1 MTRMSVESGILKC
14 AEFELDAVNR
24 RFSRAG
30 IELPMEPKAF
40 SVIMVLM
47 SRANSL
53 ITREQLLDA
62 VWGHR
67 YVTASTVSR
76 AIAMARRAFSDN
88 SDQPQFIQT
97 VHGSGYRFVGRI
109 EQQTAATVEARSH
122 FAPPPTLRVPAQV
135 DALIGREVELAQLA
149 DLFGSHRAITI
160 LGAGGMGKTQCALEF
175 ARRRAD
181 AFPDGVW
188 FFDLAPLHE
197 ADDWLRSL
205 AIAFNI
211 PPGARTAMF
220 AKIATQLADR
230 AALFIVD
237 NCDRLSAGVG
247 AIVLELLRTAP
258 NIKVLATS
266 QQQLNYVGERV
277 MRMPPLAL
285 PHEVVTTQSG
295 LKHIESSPAVALL
308 LARIRAAQPS
318 FMLTPSNASSMVEIC
333 RQLDGMPLALEL
345 AAPRFSLLSAGQI
358 LDRLKDRFRFLVS
371 ESAGRE
377 RRHRNLLVLLDW
389 SFKLLSPQEQ
399 RLLMWLSVCVQGLTV
414 ETAIDFGRAQGIEP
428 ETTVDLLSGLV
439 NKSLLTAETDSS
451 PPRHRLLES
460 VREFAL
466 GRLREVAEEYRARDA
481 HLDSL
486 KSLCRRAHEEMLHG
500 RLREWVA
507 QLAEEHGNIETA
519 IEYAV
524 TAGDNLIA
532 AQAIVGSLLFYFKA
546 RGPHIAALRWTQR
559 ALHAGEG
566 TDTRERGRA
575 LLCLGIISYYLLLPP
590 EETERTYLEAIGIL
604 RARGDSWS
612 EACARSYY
620 AMWLINLERAAQA
633 INHINTAQTIAQELA
648 DPWLEGRV
656 QLTRSWLHF
665 DAAEY
670 EAAIAALLPIRRL
683 SADFDQHTFID
694 IYLGLAHYQLGR
706 HAAAARFC
714 RDALQASIEFRN
726 PRGIAGCLELYAYLA
741 AESGNARLAV
751 QLLGVAMK
759 VRELTAAP
767 LFRFWIDGH
776 DRAVKSLREH
786 LGDTDYESAHQ
797 AGWDT
802 HLEDAA
808 NDVMRLLRE

>member
-1 MTRMSVESGILKC
+1 MTRMNVDPGILKC

-30 IELPMEPKAF
+30 IEFPMEPKAL

-47 SRANSL
+47 SRANNL
-53 ITREQLLDA
+53 ITRDQLLDA

-76 AIAMARRAFSDN
+76 AIAMARRAFNDN
-88 SDQPQFIQT
+88 SDQPQYIQT
-97 VHGSGYRFVGRI
+97 VHGSGYRFIGRI
-109 EQQTAATVEARSH
+109 EQRMAATVEARSH

-175 ARRRAD
+175 ARRQAE

-197 ADDWLRSL
+197 ADDWLRAL

-211 PPGARTAMF
+211 LPGVRTAMF
-220 AKIATQLADR
+220 AKIATELADR
-230 AALFIVD
+230 AALFVID

-258 NIKVLATS
+258 NLKVLATS
-266 QQQLNYVGERV
+266 QQQLNYLGERV
-277 MRMPPLAL
+277 MRMPPLGL

-389 SFKLLSPQEQ
+389 SFRLLSPQEQ
-399 RLLMWLSVCVQGLTV
+399 RLLMWLSVCVQGLTI
-414 ETAIDFGRAQGIEP
+414 ETAIDVGRAQGIEP
-428 ETTVDLLSGLV
+428 ETSVDLLSGLV

-466 GRLREVAEEYRARDA
+466 GRLREVSEEDRARDA
-481 HLDSL
+481 HLHSIM
-486 KSLCRRAHEEMLHG
+486 SLCRRAHEEMLHG

-507 QLAEEHGNIETA
+507 QLAEEHGNIEAA

-524 TAGDNLIA
+524 TGDNLIA

-546 RGPHIAALRWTQR
+546 RGTHIAALRWTQR
-559 ALHAGEG
+559 ALQAGEG

-575 LLCLGIISYYLLLPP
+575 LLCLGVISYHLLLPL
-590 EETERTYLEAIGIL
+590 EVTERTYLEAIGIL
-604 RARGDSWS
+604 RARSDSWS

-633 INHINTAQTIAQELA
+633 ITHIDLAQTIAQQLA
-648 DPWLEGRV
+648 DPWLGGRV
-656 QLTRSWLHF
+656 QLARSWLHF
-665 DAAEY
+665 DAGEY
-670 EAAIAALLPIRRL
+670 EAVIAALLPVRRL
-683 SADFDQHTFID
+683 SADFDQHFFVD
-694 IYLGLAHYQLGR
+694 LYLGLAHYQLGR
-706 HAAAARFC
+706 HEAAARFC
-714 RDALQASIEFRN
+714 HDALQASIEFRN
-726 PRGIAGCLELYAYLA
+726 PRGIAGCLELYAYL
-741 AESGNARLAV
+741 SQQGGNAMLAV
-751 QLLGVAMK
+751 QLLGVTMK

-767 LFRFWIDGH
+767 LFRFWIDSH
-776 DRAVKSLREH
+776 DRAVDSLRKQ
-786 LGDTDYESAHQ
+786 LGDSHYESAHR

-808 NDVMRLLRE
+808 NDVMGRLRE

>member
-1 MTRMSVESGILKC
+1 MNVDSGVLKC

-30 IELPMEPKAF
+30 IEFPMEPKAF

-53 ITREQLLDA
+53 ITRDQLLDA

-76 AIAMARRAFSDN
+76 AIALARRAFNDN
-88 SDQPQFIQT
+88 TDQPQFIQT
-97 VHGSGYRFVGRI
+97 VHGAGYRFVGRI
-109 EQQTAATVEARSH
+109 EERAAAPDETRSH
-122 FAPPPTLRVPAQV
+122 FAPPPTLRVPAQI
-135 DALIGREVELAQLA
+135 DALIGREGELTQLA

-175 ARRRAD
+175 ARRRAS

-188 FFDLAPLHE
+188 FFDLAPLQE
-197 ADDWLRSL
+197 ADDWLRTL

-211 PPGARTAMF
+211 PPDERTTIF
-220 AKIATQLADR
+220 AKIATQLSDR
-230 AALFIVD
+230 APLFVID

-258 NIKVLATS
+258 NLKVLATS
-266 QQQLNYVGERV
+266 QQQLNYVGEHV
-277 MRMPPLAL
+277 MRMSPLAL
-285 PHEVVTTQSG
+285 PHEIDTTQSG

-308 LARIRAAQPS
+308 LARIRAAQPN
-318 FMLTPSNASSMVEIC
+318 FMLTASNASNMVEIC

-345 AAPRFSLLSAGQI
+345 AAPRFSLLSAAQI

-414 ETAIDFGRAQGIEP
+414 ETAIDVGRAQGIEP
-428 ETTVDLLSGLV
+428 ETSVDLLSGLV

-466 GRLREVAEEYRARDA
+466 GRLGEVAEEDRARAA
-481 HLDSL
+481 HLDSV
-486 KSLCRRAHEEMLHG
+486 KSLCRRAHEGMLHG
-500 RLREWVA
+500 GLREWVA
-507 QLAEEHGNIETA
+507 QLAEEHGNIEAA

-524 TAGDNLIA
+524 TVGDDLLA

-575 LLCLGIISYYLLLPP
+575 LLCLGVISYYLLLPP
-590 EETERTYLEAIGIL
+590 AVTERTYREAISIL
-604 RARGDSWS
+604 QARADPWS
-612 EACARSYY
+612 EACARCYY
-620 AMWLINLERAAQA
+620 AMWLINLGQAAQA
-633 INHINTAQTIAQELA
+633 ITQFHSAHAIAQKLA

-670 EAAIAALLPIRRL
+670 DAAITALLPVRRL

-694 IYLGLAHYQLGR
+694 IYLGLAHYHIGR
-706 HAAAARFC
+706 HDAAARFC
-714 RDALQASIEFRN
+714 RDALQASIEFGN
-726 PRGIAGCLELYAYLA
+726 PRGIAGCLELYAYLSQQA
-741 AESGNARLAV
+741 GNYLLSV
-751 QLLGVAMK
+751 QLLGVATK

-767 LFRFWIDGH
+767 LFRFWIDSH
-776 DRAVKSLREH
+776 DRAVESLRQQ
-786 LGDTDYESAHQ
+786 LGMTDYELAHK

-808 NDVMRLLRE
+808 NDVMRRLRD